1 MMLGCWAPRCT
12 ISGVRTTLTIDPDV
26 AERLRLEQQAR
37 GCTFKEAVNDALRRG
52 LARDAAAAA
61 PRDRYVMP
69 VLDLQPRPGIN
80 VDKIRDIVSDDDDLR
95 FTGWR

>member
-1 MMLGCWAPRCT
+1 M
-12 ISGVRTTLTIDPDV
+12 RTTLTLDSDV
-26 AERLRLEQQAR
+26 AERLRREQQER

-52 LARDAAAAA
+52 LSRESSGK

-69 VLDLQPRPGIN
+69 TLELRPKAGVDFDKVRDVL
-80 VDKIRDIVSDDDDLR
+80 SDEDDLR